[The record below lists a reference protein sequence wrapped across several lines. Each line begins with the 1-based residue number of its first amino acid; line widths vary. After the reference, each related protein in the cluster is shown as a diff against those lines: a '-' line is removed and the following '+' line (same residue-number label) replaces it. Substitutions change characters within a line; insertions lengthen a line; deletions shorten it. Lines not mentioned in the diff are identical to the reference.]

1 LGKESSAGKKR
12 GKECDATM
20 KEGKMKTRKSEG
32 RKIKEEQRRE
42 MEGKLVGEE
51 GEGGKNGKKIRV
63 GKRRRRE
70 RVRQME

>member
-32 RKIKEEQRRE
+32 RKIEEEQRRE
-42 MEGKLVGEE
+42 REGEMEGEG
-51 GEGGKNGKKIRV
+51 GEGGKNGKKPLI
-63 GKRRRRE
+63 E
-70 RVRQME
+70 